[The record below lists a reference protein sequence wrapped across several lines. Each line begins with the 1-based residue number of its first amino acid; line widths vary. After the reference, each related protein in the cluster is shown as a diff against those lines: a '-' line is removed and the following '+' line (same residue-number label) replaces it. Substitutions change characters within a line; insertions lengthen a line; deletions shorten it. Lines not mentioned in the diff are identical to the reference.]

1 MKELGN
7 MKDLDN
13 MEDIKKKQNI
23 LQKEIIDKNYD
34 KTAFINFC
42 LWKKEDGD
50 DLNNWTLE
58 ELKEIVEEFVKSQN
72 KVNQEMKINDVKSK
86 LISQKEDETPEI
98 KKDDIYKKEINEL
111 KDKLN
116 KANKIIEK
124 QRVEIQDLKN
134 QINSF
139 KNIDLNQ
146 INNLK
151 NEINNKNIQ
160 LEQLRQQLQNINL
173 NTNQINQNNKQNKL
187 FADKCVTFITTD
199 SSLFYGIPCNGD
211 STFAEV
217 EEKLYKE
224 YPEYRETNNTF
235 LANGIE
241 ILRFK
246 TVNDNKIGTG
256 KPVILVKPS

>member
-1 MKELGN
+1 MSIIFHMNLISSKTFIILFIKVCISIIIIKLFFTLYIQFHSNYMDFKINNNSKNNNVNIRN
-7 MKDLDN
+7 MNIKDN
-13 MEDIKKKQNI
+13 NNSQSNNVDIKKYEN
-23 LQKEIIDKNYD
+23 
-34 KTAFINFC
+34 
-42 LWKKEDGD
+42 
-50 DLNNWTLE
+50 
-58 ELKEIVEEFVKSQN
+58 
-72 KVNQEMKINDVKSK
+72 
-86 LISQKEDETPEI
+86 
-98 KKDDIYKKEINEL
+98 EINEL

-116 KANKIIEK
+116 KANKIIDK

-134 QINSF
+134 QINSY

-151 NEINNKNIQ
+151 NEINNKNVQ
-160 LEQLRQQLQNINL
+160 LEQLRQQLQSTNL
-173 NTNQINQNNKQNKL
+173 NTNQLNQNNNKDPL
-187 FADKCVTFITTD
+187 FANRCVNFITTD
-199 SSLFYGIPCNGD
+199 SSLFYAIPCNGD

-256 KPVILVKPS
+256 KPVILIKPS

>member
-1 MKELGN
+1 MDFKVKNNSKSNNVDIKN
-7 MKDLDN
+7 MNFKVN
-13 MEDIKKKQNI
+13 NNSQSNNVDIKKYEN
-23 LQKEIIDKNYD
+23 
-34 KTAFINFC
+34 
-42 LWKKEDGD
+42 
-50 DLNNWTLE
+50 
-58 ELKEIVEEFVKSQN
+58 
-72 KVNQEMKINDVKSK
+72 
-86 LISQKEDETPEI
+86 
-98 KKDDIYKKEINEL
+98 EINEL

-116 KANKIIEK
+116 KANKIIDK

-134 QINSF
+134 QINSY

-151 NEINNKNIQ
+151 NEINNKNVQ
-160 LEQLRQQLQNINL
+160 LEQLRQQLQSTNL
-173 NTNQINQNNKQNKL
+173 NTNQLNQNNNKDPL
-187 FADKCVTFITTD
+187 FANRCVNFITTD
-199 SSLFYGIPCNGD
+199 SSLFYAIPCNGD

-256 KPVILVKPS
+256 KPVILIKPS

>member
-1 MKELGN
+1 MDFKINNNSKNNNVDIRN
-7 MKDLDN
+7 MNIKDN
-13 MEDIKKKQNI
+13 NNSQSNNVDIKYEN
-23 LQKEIIDKNYD
+23 
-34 KTAFINFC
+34 
-42 LWKKEDGD
+42 
-50 DLNNWTLE
+50 
-58 ELKEIVEEFVKSQN
+58 
-72 KVNQEMKINDVKSK
+72 
-86 LISQKEDETPEI
+86 
-98 KKDDIYKKEINEL
+98 EINEL

-116 KANKIIEK
+116 KANKIIDK

-134 QINSF
+134 QINSY

-151 NEINNKNIQ
+151 NEINNKNVQ
-160 LEQLRQQLQNINL
+160 LEQLRQQLQSTNL
-173 NTNQINQNNKQNKL
+173 NTNQLNQNNNKDPL
-187 FADKCVTFITTD
+187 FANRCVSFITTD
-199 SSLFYGIPCNGD
+199 SSLFYAIPCNGD

-256 KPVILVKPS
+256 KPVILIKPS

>member
-1 MKELGN
+1 MCNLINIIYSLGC
-7 MKDLDN
+7 
-13 MEDIKKKQNI
+13 
-23 LQKEIIDKNYD
+23 KNYFSFYIYS
-34 KTAFINFC
+34 FI
-42 LWKKEDGD
+42 LIIWI
-50 DLNNWTLE
+50 
-58 ELKEIVEEFVKSQN
+58 LKSIIMN
-72 KVNQEMKINDVKSK
+72 KI
-86 LISQKEDETPEI
+86 
-98 KKDDIYKKEINEL
+98 L

-124 QRVEIQDLKN
+124 QRIEIQDLKN

-146 INNLK
+146 LNNLK

-160 LEQLRQQLQNINL
+160 LDQLRQQLQNINL
-173 NTNQINQNNKQNKL
+173 NTQQVNQNNKQNKL
-187 FADKCVTFITTD
+187 FADKCVNFITTD
-199 SSLFYGIPCNGD
+199 SSLFYAVPCDGD

-256 KPVILVKPS
+256 KPVILIKPS

>member
-1 MKELGN
+1 MDFKINNNSQNNNVDIRN
-7 MKDLDN
+7 MNIKDN
-13 MEDIKKKQNI
+13 NNSQSNNVDIKKYEN
-23 LQKEIIDKNYD
+23 
-34 KTAFINFC
+34 
-42 LWKKEDGD
+42 
-50 DLNNWTLE
+50 
-58 ELKEIVEEFVKSQN
+58 
-72 KVNQEMKINDVKSK
+72 
-86 LISQKEDETPEI
+86 
-98 KKDDIYKKEINEL
+98 EINEL

-116 KANKIIEK
+116 KANKIIDK

-134 QINSF
+134 QINSY

-151 NEINNKNIQ
+151 NEINNKNVQ
-160 LEQLRQQLQNINL
+160 LEQLRQQLQSTNL
-173 NTNQINQNNKQNKL
+173 NTNQLNQNNNKDPL
-187 FADKCVTFITTD
+187 FANRCVNFITTD
-199 SSLFYGIPCNGD
+199 SSLFYAVPCNGD

-256 KPVILVKPS
+256 KPVILIKPS

>member
-1 MKELGN
+1 MDFKVN
-7 MKDLDN
+7 NDSQN
-13 MEDIKKKQNI
+13 NNVDIKKYEN
-23 LQKEIIDKNYD
+23 
-34 KTAFINFC
+34 
-42 LWKKEDGD
+42 
-50 DLNNWTLE
+50 
-58 ELKEIVEEFVKSQN
+58 
-72 KVNQEMKINDVKSK
+72 
-86 LISQKEDETPEI
+86 
-98 KKDDIYKKEINEL
+98 EINEL

-116 KANKIIEK
+116 KANKIIDK

-134 QINSF
+134 QINSY

-151 NEINNKNIQ
+151 NEINNKNVQ
-160 LEQLRQQLQNINL
+160 LEQLRQQLQSTNL
-173 NTNQINQNNKQNKL
+173 NTNQLNQNNNKDPL
-187 FADKCVTFITTD
+187 FANRCVNFITTD

-256 KPVILVKPS
+256 KPVILIKPSS

>member
-1 MKELGN
+1 MDFKINNNSKNNNVDIRN
-7 MKDLDN
+7 MNIKDN
-13 MEDIKKKQNI
+13 NNSQSNNVDIKKYEN
-23 LQKEIIDKNYD
+23 
-34 KTAFINFC
+34 
-42 LWKKEDGD
+42 
-50 DLNNWTLE
+50 
-58 ELKEIVEEFVKSQN
+58 
-72 KVNQEMKINDVKSK
+72 
-86 LISQKEDETPEI
+86 
-98 KKDDIYKKEINEL
+98 EINEL

-116 KANKIIEK
+116 KANKIIDK

-134 QINSF
+134 QINSY

-151 NEINNKNIQ
+151 NEINNKNVQ
-160 LEQLRQQLQNINL
+160 LEQLRQQLQSTNL
-173 NTNQINQNNKQNKL
+173 NTNQLNQNNNKDPL
-187 FADKCVTFITTD
+187 FANRCVNFITTD
-199 SSLFYGIPCNGD
+199 SSLFYAISCNGD

-256 KPVILVKPS
+256 KPVILIKPS